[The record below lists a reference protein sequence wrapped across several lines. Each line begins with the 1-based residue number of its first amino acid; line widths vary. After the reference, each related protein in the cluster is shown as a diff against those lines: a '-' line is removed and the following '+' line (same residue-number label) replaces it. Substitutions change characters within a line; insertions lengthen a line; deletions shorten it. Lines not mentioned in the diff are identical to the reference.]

1 MSVSPI
7 QRMSA
12 IILMIAIVIW
22 FFKTTSRQFAP
33 DEPLIAAPELTFKSK
48 APDFDRMY
56 LENVLKLKVRT
67 IEKERIFFTNGIV
80 LSAVDNTYTF
90 SDTLSIQTAR
100 LLDAWKEI
108 LASPATIVHP
118 PLMKESRLSAC
129 FILPGGQPVF
139 LAELSD

>member
-33 DEPLIAAPELTFKSK
+33 DEPLIAAPELTFRTK

-56 LENVLKLKVRT
+56 LENVLKLKVRESSNDG
-67 IEKERIFFTNGIV
+67 IYFKNGIV
-80 LSAVDNTYTF
+80 LTAVHKTYTF

-118 PLMKESRLSAC
+118 PLLKAKRLTAC

-139 LAELSD
+139 LVEISK